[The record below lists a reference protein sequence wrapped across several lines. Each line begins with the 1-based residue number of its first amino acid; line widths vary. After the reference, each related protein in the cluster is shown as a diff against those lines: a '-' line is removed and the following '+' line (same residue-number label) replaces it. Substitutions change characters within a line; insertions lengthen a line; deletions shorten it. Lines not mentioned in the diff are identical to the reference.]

1 MTKNIYRLATITVG
15 ALEENCYLLADT
27 ESGETFIIDP
37 GAEPDRIIEA
47 IETGGLK
54 PVGIIN
60 THGHW
65 DHIGAN
71 GALKQ
76 KYGIPI
82 YAFAKE
88 ADYLLEPALNCSSL
102 IGPGYR
108 SPAADVLLADGQVLR
123 LGQLEIKVLA
133 TPGHTAGGISLLVA
147 DLAFTGDTLF
157 SGTMGRTDLPGG
169 DEDVILAS
177 LSKFKELSPSLK
189 ILPGHGPSSTLEK
202 ELKHNPYLQR

>member
-1 MTKNIYRLATITVG
+1 M
-15 ALEENCYLLADT
+15 
-27 ESGETFIIDP
+27 
-37 GAEPDRIIEA
+37 
-47 IETGGLK
+47 K
-54 PVGIIN
+54 PAGIIN

-71 GALKQ
+71 GTLKE

-82 YAFAKE
+82 YAYEKE
-88 ADYLLEPALNCSSL
+88 AAYLTDPSLNCSSL
-102 IGPGYR
+102 VGPAYR

-123 LGQLEIKVLA
+123 LGRLEIKVIA
-133 TPGHTAGGISLLVA
+133 TPGHTAGGICLIVE

-177 LSKFKELSPSLK
+177 LKKLKMLPPSLK

-202 ELKHNPYLQR
+202 ELKRNPYLQR